1 MAAENETI
9 LKQISYLDLKSKLN
23 CARQMDVGALSAE
36 EVAERIGLSVME
48 GYWTNLIRAEMTG
61 LYRARKNN
69 GIDPWL
75 SIEKLW
81 YPPASK
87 IDKRGRFNE
96 IGKSVFYACD
106 TFAGAITEV
115 RPKAGDLIT
124 ILVVRGRD
132 GLVALDNAQI
142 GLERLRATGFG
153 KKGSHVLRRDVAFQA
168 ILKERGIMKKW
179 LLLDNFLSEMATSS
193 FSPESEQDKYKIT
206 NAISAQLFKLPGIHG
221 LVYPSISTKHRCIN
235 FCLMPNVADQYFV
248 PRQAWMIRIEERN
261 SQPAPPGGHEYRIRL
276 LRRSENVSADGQI
289 SWSGELQNLQLEDIA
304 HSTIV
309 SSAGRLA

>member
-1 MAAENETI
+1 MAAESET
-9 LKQISYLDLKSKLN
+9 LQQISYVDLRSKLN

-36 EVAERIGLSVME
+36 EVAERIRSSVMA
-48 GYWTNLIRAEMTG
+48 GYWTNLIRAEITG

-115 RPKAGDLIT
+115 RPKIGDLIT
-124 ILVVRGRD
+124 VLVVRGRD
-132 GLVALDNAQI
+132 ELVALDNAQI

-153 KKGSHVLRRDVAFQA
+153 KKGSHVLRRYGAFQA

-206 NAISAQLFKLPGIHG
+206 NAVSNAQRFCGTSCVSQRGTQTSHLPGQ
-221 LVYPSISTKHRCIN
+221 S
-235 FCLMPNVADQYFV
+235 
-248 PRQAWMIRIEERN
+248 
-261 SQPAPPGGHEYRIRL
+261 
-276 LRRSENVSADGQI
+276 LRPEFAKRPLTNRSAGAHASAG
-289 SWSGELQNLQLEDIA
+289 
-304 HSTIV
+304 
-309 SSAGRLA
+309 SSAGRVHSVLIAGLRICGFRFSHWAIAKRIFEVTDSTKNDFPELSQAYNQTRKPCRQR